1 MLSTLWFDFLTRIIE
16 KKTRIKDHLDEWSLA
31 HETSKEMCSPWYNE
45 KKEKGMASYKK
56 LSHENKRRLIDNNNT
71 NNNNEQLKTSER
83 SKDLKT
89 AL

>member
-1 MLSTLWFDFLTRIIE
+1 
-16 KKTRIKDHLDEWSLA
+16 
-31 HETSKEMCSPWYNE
+31 
-45 KKEKGMASYKK
+45 MASYKK

>member
-1 MLSTLWFDFLTRIIE
+1 MIFSTRNI
-16 KKTRIKDHLDEWSLA
+16 
-31 HETSKEMCSPWYNE
+31 KEMCSPWYNE
-45 KKEKGMASYKK
+45 KKEKGMASYKKK